1 MSTRRYV
8 RRLSTG
14 AHARHTDGRTRW
26 RGTLLTG
33 DAGMSTAEYAIGTIA
48 AAAFAAVLYAVVTG
62 DSVLS
67 GLTALIEQA
76 LSGPV

>member
-1 MSTRRYV
+1 MTPRRYV
-8 RRLSTG
+8 RRLSTCRR
-14 AHARHTDGRTRW
+14 ATI
-26 RGTLLTG
+26 LTG

-62 DSVLS
+62 DAVLS

-76 LSGPV
+76 LSGPM